1 MNHNT
6 VFRLLAAI
14 LLLAMLCG
22 TLTACA
28 EEAPPEVTLR
38 NLTWAV
44 SSALPK
50 AEDFVEELPEG
61 YTARYAEDYTFP
73 NIKSYALEIILLSPK
88 GKETRHSVTLELIRD
103 TEPPVLAG
111 LRDLSV
117 VLGRGISYLSGVT
130 ATDNCDGEVT
140 IAVDTSKVDATAV
153 GVYPVY
159 YTATDHAGNRT
170 TLRMSVTVYKEEIT
184 ADMLNARIDAIIE
197 EIIGK
202 NMTAEEK
209 AREVY
214 DYVYDNLAY
223 VSTSDKSSWIRAA
236 YEGLETRQG
245 DCYTF
250 FALSKAFFERLGI
263 ENLDLA
269 RTQEMSALM
278 DERHFWNFVN
288 IGTADAPMWYH
299 FDACHIKEQP
309 RPWGCLM
316 TDAQI
321 NAFNAEMEKN
331 GISNYFYAYDP
342 AGVPKSET
350 TVITPID

>member
-1 MNHNT
+1 MNQIT
-6 VFRLLAAI
+6 IRRFLSSL

-22 TLTACA
+22 ALFACG
-28 EEAPPEVTLR
+28 EEVAPKVTFR

-44 SSALPK
+44 SSPLPK
-50 AEDFVEELPEG
+50 AEDFTTALPEG
-61 YTARYAEDYTFP
+61 YTVRYAEDYTFP
-73 NIKSYALEIILLSPK
+73 NIKSYDLTLILTSPK
-88 GKETRHSVTLELIRD
+88 GKETSHDVTLDLIRD
-103 TEPPVLAG
+103 SEPPVFAG

-130 ATDNCDGEVT
+130 ATDNCDGEVKIT
-140 IAVDTSKVDATAV
+140 VDTSRVDATAV

-159 YTATDHAGNRT
+159 YTATDFAGNRT
-170 TLRMSVTVYKEEIT
+170 TLRMSVTVYREEIT
-184 ADMLNARIDAIIE
+184 ADMLNARIDSIIE

-202 NMTAEEK
+202 NMTAEAK
-209 AREVY
+209 ARAVY
-214 DYVYDNLAY
+214 DYVYTNLAY
-223 VSTSDKSSWIRAA
+223 VSTSDKSSWVRAA

-250 FALSKAFFERLGI
+250 FALSKAFFERLGM
-263 ENLDLA
+263 ETLDLA

-278 DERHFWNFVN
+278 DERHFWNLVN

-299 FDACHIKEQP
+299 FDSCHIKEQP

-321 NAFNAEMEKN
+321 GAFNAEMEKN
-331 GISNYFYAYDP
+331 GVSNYFYAYDP
-342 AGVPKSET
+342 TGIPKSET